1 MPAVQRS
8 CDRLFR
14 EEAPENRKKQYFTAI
29 LAHSRESLQARG
41 QMPIRPFPSLARSF
55 VPSSHCSSITSDE
68 RTNLSHQPHKRE
80 T

>member
-1 MPAVQRS
+1 MLAVQRS
-8 CDRLFR
+8 CGRLPR

-29 LAHSRESLQARG
+29 LAHSRESLQARECKSRFG
-41 QMPIRPFPSLARSF
+41 HFLRLHF
-55 VPSSHCSSITSDE
+55 VPFSHCSSITSDE